1 MVYGYVLRLTDN
13 LILLY
18 RGEQRRMLYQN
29 QKIGQLKNYY
39 SLVLFPLVVVPY
51 GDMLCCSSILK

>member
-18 RGEQRRMLYQN
+18 RAEREECYIRIRKSVN
-29 QKIGQLKNYY
+29 
-39 SLVLFPLVVVPY
+39 
-51 GDMLCCSSILK
+51 